1 MPISLGKSVGKLG
14 GRSGKI
20 AGTFVGEGPGKGQTR
35 VEGQQSRMDLNKK
48 VAVEVMVPPGNTQP
62 VVLVKLMV
70 LLPSPTYMV
79 VRVVVPV
86 NGWGPC
92 RRWCNILGSTRRWKS
107 DNSAGVTVSANG
119 SKNNQAETNDR
130 NGGGGSGGSLRL

>member
-1 MPISLGKSVGKLG
+1 MPIGTTKSVGKLG

-35 VEGQQSRMDLNKK
+35 VEGAQSLMDLNKK
-48 VAVEVMVPPGNTQP
+48 VAVEVMVPPDNTQP

-70 LLPSPTYMV
+70 LLPSPTCMV

-86 NGWGPC
+86 NGWVPVQEVVQFP
-92 RRWCNILGSTRRWKS
+92 WKH
-107 DNSAGVTVSANG
+107 TEM
-119 SKNNQAETNDR
+119 ET
-130 NGGGGSGGSLRL
+130 